1 MLHGIA
7 QQDRPTLR
15 INLRRGQMI
24 PFFKKLPPTE
34 IALEACG
41 GAHYWA
47 RELVA
52 LGHTVRLSRVG
63 PGNRTPSR
71 SQIRT

>member
-1 MLHGIA
+1 
-7 QQDRPTLR
+7 
-15 INLRRGQMI
+15 MI

-47 RELVA
+47 RELIA
-52 LGHTVRLSRVG
+52 LR
-63 PGNRTPSR
+63 SR
-71 SQIRT
+71 SV